1 MEWATV
7 KDVFEQKLWGNF
19 DIDRIII
26 RVIETKRVIAAN
38 SELMM
43 IDNNKV
49 VYMPT
54 NSSAVITLSS
64 TEVEYLKED

>member
-1 MEWATV
+1 MEWTTV